1 MLQGL
6 YQLFTELAILS
17 IFNKVKMLLFI
28 KTKSFAYMQVI
39 HICYCHSQHPPNYP
53 HLKYLNEINIY

>member
-6 YQLFTELAILS
+6 YQLFKELAILS
-17 IFNKVKMLLFI
+17 IFNKVKTLLFI

-39 HICYCHSQHPPNYP
+39 HIVIHSTHPII
-53 HLKYLNEINIY
+53 HT